1 MTIPQAGR
9 NPGMI
14 FGVESSIDCQDQP
27 TLHGTRLPLGRKH
40 PAGVGNPLHNVIL
53 MLSSRG
59 CARLT

>member
-27 TLHGTRLPLGRKH
+27 TLHAPRYSTPSWGENNPQGREI
-40 PAGVGNPLHNVIL
+40 PYI
-53 MLSSRG
+53 M
-59 CARLT
+59 

>member
-27 TLHGTRLPLGRKH
+27 TLHAPRSTVLDSLLGENTPQGRDI
-40 PAGVGNPLHNVIL
+40 PYI
-53 MLSSRG
+53 M
-59 CARLT
+59 